1 MKKSIVIAIVS
12 VFVYLQSAYPQITT
26 NELPISVQRGLG
38 VLIKENTKGT
48 VDLPVPDIKK
58 ALQED
63 LLNQERNPNGFHR
76 IIG

>member
-38 VLIKENTKGT
+38 VLIHL
-48 VDLPVPDIKK
+48 VL
-58 ALQED
+58 
-63 LLNQERNPNGFHR
+63 H
-76 IIG
+76 